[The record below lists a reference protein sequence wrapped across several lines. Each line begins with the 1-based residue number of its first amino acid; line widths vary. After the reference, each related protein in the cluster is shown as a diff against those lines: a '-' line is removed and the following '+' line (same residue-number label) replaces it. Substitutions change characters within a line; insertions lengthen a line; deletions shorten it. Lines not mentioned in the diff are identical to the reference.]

1 MREESTQF
9 IHMHVHY
16 MYLSFYLYLILFSL
30 LVLYEVISYFNLL
43 SASRPLLLLPPINF
57 QTLGWSN
64 NFWLLFCRY
73 YSNIYERNNINKI

>member
-43 SASRPLLLLPPINF
+43 SASP
-57 QTLGWSN
+57 TSSA
-64 NFWLLFCRY
+64 Y
-73 YSNIYERNNINKI
+73 